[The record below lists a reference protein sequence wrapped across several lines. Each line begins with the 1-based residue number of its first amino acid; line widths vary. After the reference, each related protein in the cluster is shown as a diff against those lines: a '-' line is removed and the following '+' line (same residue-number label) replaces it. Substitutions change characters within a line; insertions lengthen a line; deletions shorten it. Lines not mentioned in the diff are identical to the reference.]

1 MEPNLII
8 ALCVGLILMIGGIL
22 LWVFADPFKTAE
34 KMDKHKEEKDKKD
47 NKD

>member
-8 ALCVGLILMIGGIL
+8 ALSLGVILMIGAIL
-22 LWVFADPFKTAE
+22 LWVFADPFKVAE
-34 KMDKHKEEKDKKD
+34 KMEKKKKDKKD